1 MIGVDWYE
9 NMGSFDRVL
18 QPLIENFPDKDII
31 ICETNVWDNDVS
43 YDSSKIDEW
52 KWLLDSMEL
61 VYKYDQVKG
70 LIFYELLDE
79 PGLADGGREENFG
92 LMYNTSK
99 GDIIGPK
106 AIYTEIQKLLGGT
119 TLEKIMLKDL
129 AAEEETEKET
139 ETEQET
145 KPIPSESET
154 QTSKDENIDNPKG
167 GSTQGRFPIEALL
180 VVTLIMVLACVCI
193 IVVYGR
199 NLKKKDE

>member
-1 MIGVDWYE
+1 
-9 NMGSFDRVL
+9 
-18 QPLIENFPDKDII
+18 
-31 ICETNVWDNDVS
+31 
-43 YDSSKIDEW
+43 
-52 KWLLDSMEL
+52 
-61 VYKYDQVKG
+61 
-70 LIFYELLDE
+70 
-79 PGLADGGREENFG
+79 
-92 LMYNTSK
+92 MYNTSK

-167 GSTQGRFPIEALL
+167 GSTQGRFPIEAFL